1 MYPNPS
7 NGIVNISVKL
17 DKNID
22 NYSMV
27 IYNLQGQAVY
37 SKIENK
43 QLLIGENI
51 ISKIDLNNEIN
62 GVYFIRILNR
72 NELLFQR
79 TFVLQK

>member
-1 MYPNPS
+1 
-7 NGIVNISVKL
+7 
-17 DKNID
+17 
-22 NYSMV
+22 MV

-51 ISKIDLNNEIN
+51 ISKVDLNNEIN